1 MSDDNKKAAANLR
14 KLGERVRAGY
24 AKLHPVSAKQLAAVR
39 AAVVKQWEQE
49 HVGKPMAKP
58 QRAVKQSQA
67 GHDQSSR
74 QSRSAKA
81 KRRSQ
86 SRDYGHEY

>member
-14 KLGERVRAGY
+14 KLGERVRAGW

-39 AAVVKQWEQE
+39 AAVAKQWEQE
-49 HVGKPMAKP
+49 HAGKPMAKS
-58 QRAVKQSQA
+58 QRSASQSREA
-67 GHDQSSR
+67 HDQSSR
-74 QSRSAKA
+74 QIRATKT

-86 SRDYGHEY
+86 SQDYGHEH